1 MRWQWCSTRPNA
13 IIQCCGSS
21 NPKTG
26 YKGGMWGEQK
36 INLIRRG
43 RADPLTFE
51 FKGDKRHEIK
61 RRFHHKAGT
70 LRAMNYDSTIA
81 TVICTCLGVCY
92 IHWPKQ
98 RQQWIFR
105 CTNRGAQRKR
115 IICGTSRTSSWIIL
129 MHVEFLVSQF
139 IVSARILQ
147 IR

>member
-1 MRWQWCSTRPNA
+1 MRWQWCSSRPSA

-21 NPKTG
+21 NPKTA
-26 YKGGMWGEQK
+26 YKGGMSGEQK

-70 LRAMNYDSTIA
+70 VPATNYDSTIA

-105 CTNRGAQRKR
+105 FTNRGAQRKR
-115 IICGTSRTSSWIIL
+115 VVCRMCWGSSFIIL
-129 MHVEFLVSQF
+129 MHVDFPVSQF
-139 IVSARILQ
+139 IVSDRTLQ